1 MGRGSTRIARIN
13 LFTSWQAQEWHG
25 FDTGDGSGEGCF
37 DVADPSTGLRAGP
50 STGLRGGGMGEE
62 VVSDKGYCL
71 TSNIRG
77 TAYSFPLHALIGHW
91 L

>member
-50 STGLRGGGMGEE
+50 STGLRAGPSTGLRAAFNERSE
-62 VVSDKGYCL
+62 VVIPNLPKV
-71 TSNIRG
+71 RG
-77 TAYSFPLHALIGHW
+77 WIEGEGLLP
-91 L
+91 